1 MSDHSQSPADDPF
14 APGLRCWRC
23 GHDQFRVIYTRRRLT
38 GLQRR
43 RECLR
48 CGTRFTTCERRLGA

>member
-1 MSDHSQSPADDPF
+1 MSDRTQPPADEPIP
-14 APGLRCWRC
+14 PGLRCWRY
-23 GHDQFRVIYTRRRLT
+23 GHDQFRVIYTRRRSD

-43 RECLR
+43 RECLQ